1 MEPETLFINEW
12 VARGDSLYTVLYG
25 LSLSIIEEHIRMEFP
40 VFIHSLYD
48 DDFCMSG
55 AGTNILPVITCIE

>member
-1 MEPETLFINEW
+1 M
-12 VARGDSLYTVLYG
+12 VLYG